1 MNRNNSIQKKKKHPK
16 EKKIIAHYE
25 QAIFFINKSIKVV
38 RKIKKKKQSLA
49 RTNKLAHY
57 HSFN

>member
-1 MNRNNSIQKKKKHPK
+1 MNRNNSIQKKKNIQKK
-16 EKKIIAHYE
+16 KKIIAHYE

-38 RKIKKKKQSLA
+38 RKIKKKQSLA